1 MMIKQINNKNKM
13 KKKTALSKQNNKV
26 VIIDQYEIFRLGLKS
41 VLSKQSMHATIVGEA
56 AGYQNI
62 DTLLSATHPDI
73 LLISLDKIN
82 LADKEI
88 VTYLKQ
94 TYPDLKLIVLTDCQD
109 EKTIV
114 NFAKNNRIE
123 GLLSK
128 TATPQDVAFA
138 IQSIRYG
145 NNFYSQIIKDILYNG
160 YILDASSRENKKI
173 QLTNRE
179 VEIVLLCSK
188 GLLAKEIAARMQI
201 SKRTVETHKRN
212 IFKKLGV
219 SNMREMILY
228 AVKNGIIERI

>member
-1 MMIKQINNKNKM
+1 M

>member
-1 MMIKQINNKNKM
+1 M
-13 KKKTALSKQNNKV
+13 KKKIALSKQNNKV

-145 NNFYSQIIKDILYNG
+145 NNFYSQTIKDILYNG
-160 YILDASSRENKKI
+160 YILDASSRENEKI

-188 GLLAKEIAARMQI
+188 GLLAKEIAVRMQI

>member
-1 MMIKQINNKNKM
+1 M

-73 LLISLDKIN
+73 LLISLDNIN

-145 NNFYSQIIKDILYNG
+145 NNFYSQTIKDILYNG
-160 YILDASSRENKKI
+160 YILGASSRENKKI

>member
-1 MMIKQINNKNKM
+1 MIKQINNKNKM
-13 KKKTALSKQNNKV
+13 KKKIALSKQNNKV

-56 AGYQNI
+56 TGYQNI

-145 NNFYSQIIKDILYNG
+145 NNFYSQAIKDILYNG
-160 YILDASSRENKKI
+160 YILDASSRENEKI

-219 SNMREMILY
+219 RNMREMILY

>member
-1 MMIKQINNKNKM
+1 M

-219 SNMREMILY
+219 SNMREMIIY

>member
-1 MMIKQINNKNKM
+1 MIKQINNKNKM

-88 VTYLKQ
+88 VTCLKQ

-145 NNFYSQIIKDILYNG
+145 NNFYSQTIKDILYNG

-188 GLLAKEIAARMQI
+188 GLLAKEIASNMQI

>member
-1 MMIKQINNKNKM
+1 M

-145 NNFYSQIIKDILYNG
+145 NNFYSQAIKDILYNG
-160 YILDASSRENKKI
+160 YILDASSRENEKI

>member
-1 MMIKQINNKNKM
+1 M

-26 VIIDQYEIFRLGLKS
+26 VIIDQYEIFRLGLKR

-62 DTLLSATHPDI
+62 DTLLSATRPDI

-109 EKTIV
+109 EKIIF

-145 NNFYSQIIKDILYNG
+145 TNFYSQTIKDILYNG
-160 YILDASSRENKKI
+160 YILDASSRENEKI

-188 GLLAKEIAARMQI
+188 GLLAKEIASNMQI

>member
-1 MMIKQINNKNKM
+1 M

-145 NNFYSQIIKDILYNG
+145 NNFYSQTIKDILYNG
-160 YILDASSRENKKI
+160 YILDASSRENEKI

>member
-1 MMIKQINNKNKM
+1 MIKQINNKNKM
-13 KKKTALSKQNNKV
+13 KKKIALSKQNNKV

-145 NNFYSQIIKDILYNG
+145 NNFYSQTIKDILYNG
-160 YILDASSRENKKI
+160 YILDASSRENEKI

-188 GLLAKEIAARMQI
+188 GLLAKEIAVRMQI

>member
-1 MMIKQINNKNKM
+1 MIKQINNKNKM

-145 NNFYSQIIKDILYNG
+145 NNFYSQAIKDILYNG
-160 YILDASSRENKKI
+160 YILDASSRENEKI

>member
-1 MMIKQINNKNKM
+1 M
-13 KKKTALSKQNNKV
+13 KKKIALSKQNNKV

-145 NNFYSQIIKDILYNG
+145 NNFYSQTIKDILYNG
-160 YILDASSRENKKI
+160 YILDASSRENEKI

>member
-1 MMIKQINNKNKM
+1 MIKQINNKNKM

>member
-1 MMIKQINNKNKM
+1 M

-41 VLSKQSMHATIVGEA
+41 ILSKQSMHATIVGEA

-62 DTLLSATHPDI
+62 DTLLSATRPDI

-145 NNFYSQIIKDILYNG
+145 NNFYSQTIKDILYNG

>member
-1 MMIKQINNKNKM
+1 MIKQINNKNKM

-145 NNFYSQIIKDILYNG
+145 NNFYSQTIKDILYNG

>member
-1 MMIKQINNKNKM
+1 M

-145 NNFYSQIIKDILYNG
+145 NNFYSQTIKDILYNG

>member
-1 MMIKQINNKNKM
+1 MIKQINNKNKM

-145 NNFYSQIIKDILYNG
+145 NNFYSQTIKDILYNG
-160 YILDASSRENKKI
+160 YILDASSRENEKI

>member
-1 MMIKQINNKNKM
+1 M
-13 KKKTALSKQNNKV
+13 KKKTILSKQNNKV
-26 VIIDQYEIFRLGLKS
+26 VIVDNYEIFRLGLKS
-41 VLSKQSMHATIVGEA
+41 LLSRQSMHTTVVGEA
-56 AGYQNI
+56 ADCQNI

-82 LADKEI
+82 QSDKET
-88 VTYLKQ
+88 VSYLKQ
-94 TYPDLKLIVLTDCQD
+94 TYPHLKLIVLTDCQD

-114 NFAKNNRIE
+114 SFAKNNRIE

-145 NNFYSQIIKDILYNG
+145 NNFYSQAIKDILYNG
-160 YILDASSRENKKI
+160 YILNGSNKENKKSL
-173 QLTNRE
+173 LTNRE
-179 VEIVLLCSK
+179 VEIVDMCSR
-188 GLLAKEIAARMQI
+188 GLLAKEIAANMQI

-228 AVKNGIIERI
+228 AIKNGIIEKI

>member
-1 MMIKQINNKNKM
+1 M

-123 GLLSK
+123 GLISK
-128 TATPQDVAFA
+128 TATPKDIDLA
-138 IQSIRYG
+138 IHSIRYG
-145 NNFYSQIIKDILYNG
+145 TNFYSQTIKDILYNG
-160 YILDASSRENKKI
+160 YILDASSRENEKI

-188 GLLAKEIAARMQI
+188 GLLAKEIASNMQI